1 MLPKNQQDTLLLVFC
16 ARGWIISD
24 NIEFFGEN
32 YKISGLSLLGGKIV
46 WDIFMILL
54 LVLTF
59 ALFYGFTI
67 WCDDVVHG
75 GEEQ

>member
-1 MLPKNQQDTLLLVFC
+1 
-16 ARGWIISD
+16 
-24 NIEFFGEN
+24 
-32 YKISGLSLLGGKIV
+32 
-46 WDIFMILL
+46 MILL